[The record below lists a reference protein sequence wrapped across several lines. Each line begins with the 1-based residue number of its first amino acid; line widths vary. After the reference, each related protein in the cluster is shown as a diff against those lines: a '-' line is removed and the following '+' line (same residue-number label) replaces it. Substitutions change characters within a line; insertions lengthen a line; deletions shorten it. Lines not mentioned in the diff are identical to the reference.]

1 MKNKKIFNIMM
12 FCALMA
18 AFIPAL
24 LEAQVCGDANGDG
37 QQNSSDAL
45 LLINYL
51 FGGGPPPVDYGLAE
65 TDNHELLTMADI
77 AVIVCNLGSGD
88 IFLPCPPENPPLDPD
103 YSSMLEVLY
112 PQVIPGHKE
121 EFMIKITAFS
131 TMEPYHLSL
140 PLQIRIDGQI
150 PDTDSIVFP
159 LPESDYYG
167 NSIYASSYDPDS
179 GILALGISYM
189 LFNLGY
195 EEHAAQIYVS
205 LTPTVNDKLVEIS
218 WAEYIP
224 AQSVMDNGE
233 VIPMMIGPC
242 LNLTRRP
249 ALSGYICGDANRD
262 GYVNVTDVI
271 HIIRSIFYDFFAPFP
286 IVIMDA
292 NCDGMLSVSDAM
304 YIINYIFVP
313 NSPAPCD
320 C

>member
-1 MKNKKIFNIMM
+1 MKSKKVFIAILLY
-12 FCALMA
+12 ALTTT
-18 AFIPAL
+18 FYPANL
-24 LEAQVCGDANGDG
+24 KAQVCGDANGDG

-45 LLINYL
+45 VLIDYL

-77 AVIVCNLGSGD
+77 AVILCNLGSGD
-88 IFLPCPPENPPLDPD
+88 IFLPCPPENPPLDPN
-103 YSSMLEVLY
+103 YISMLEILY
-112 PQVIPGHKE
+112 PQIIPGHNEK
-121 EFMIKITAFS
+121 FVIKLTAFS
-131 TMEPYHLSL
+131 PMEPYHLSL
-140 PLQIRIDGQI
+140 PLQIRIDGQV
-150 PDTDSIVFP
+150 PDIDSIVFP
-159 LPESDYYG
+159 VPESEYFE

-179 GILALGISYM
+179 GILAMGISYM

-195 EEHAAQIYVS
+195 EEHVAKIYVS
-205 LTPTVNDKLVEIS
+205 LTPTADDKLLEIN

-224 AQSVMDNGE
+224 AQSVMGNGE

-242 LNLTRRP
+242 LNLTAQP

-262 GYVNVTDVI
+262 GYVNVSDVI
-271 HIIRSIFYDFFAPFP
+271 HIIGSIFYDFFTPIP

-292 NCDGMLSVSDAM
+292 NCDGMLSVSDAV

-313 NSPAPCD
+313 GSPVPCD